1 MSVKRNKVFGLL
13 AFFIS
18 IYYLDKPFLSALVFF
33 QKIIPGFFFG
43 IRDSLYISSTHVKII
58 SANTFW
64 LLCSQTERILSMS
77 DYYISQIYPSDKRA
91 NAEVDALLISE
102 GIRRDANLD
111 YTCGMY
117 DDEMHIIATGSCF
130 GNTLRCFAVSHEH
143 QGEGLMNSIVSHL
156 IEFQFSRGNTHLF
169 LYTKCNSAKF
179 FGDLGF
185 YEIARIEGQ
194 IVFMENRKTGFQNYL
209 SSLAKDPL
217 PEKYAPDLY
226 KTVTD
231 TNAYPPKKVAA
242 LVMNANPFTLGHQY
256 LVEKA
261 AAENDLLHLFIVSE
275 DASLVPFQVRK
286 RLVMEGTAHLKNICY
301 HDSGPYIISNAT
313 FPSYFQKD
321 ENAVIESH
329 AMLDLTVFTQI
340 AKTLGIT
347 RRYVGEEPTSL
358 VTGIYNQ
365 IMSEKLPKQ
374 GIECIIVPRK
384 TCEDTPISASNVR
397 LALQNDNF
405 DTLAKLV
412 PQTTLNYFR
421 SPEAAPVIERIKKQ
435 QNVIHY

>member
-1 MSVKRNKVFGLL
+1 
-13 AFFIS
+13 
-18 IYYLDKPFLSALVFF
+18 
-33 QKIIPGFFFG
+33 
-43 IRDSLYISSTHVKII
+43 
-58 SANTFW
+58 
-64 LLCSQTERILSMS
+64 MS

-91 NAEVDALLISE
+91 NDEVDALLISE

-185 YEIARIEGQ
+185 YEIARIDGQ

-209 SSLAKDPL
+209 RTFAKDAL
-217 PEKYAPDLY
+217 PEGLTAETPTRKI
-226 KTVTD
+226 
-231 TNAYPPKKVAA
+231 AA

-256 LVEKA
+256 LIEKA
-261 AAENDLLHLFIVSE
+261 ATENDLLHLFIVSE
-275 DASLVPFQVRK
+275 DASLVPFKIRK
-286 RLVMEGTAHLKNICY
+286 QLVMKGTAHLKNICY

-340 AKTLGIT
+340 AKVLGIT

-358 VTGIYNQ
+358 VTGIYNR
-365 IMSEKLPKQ
+365 IMSEKLPEQ
-374 GIECIIVPRK
+374 GIECIVVPRK

-397 LALQNDNF
+397 LALQNGDY
-405 DTLAKLV
+405 DILSKLI
-412 PQTTLNYFR
+412 PQTTLDYFK
-421 SPEAAPVIERIKKQ
+421 SPEAIPVIERIRQ
-435 QNVIHY
+435 QENVIHY

>member
-1 MSVKRNKVFGLL
+1 M
-13 AFFIS
+13 
-18 IYYLDKPFLSALVFF
+18 P
-33 QKIIPGFFFG
+33 
-43 IRDSLYISSTHVKII
+43 
-58 SANTFW
+58 
-64 LLCSQTERILSMS
+64 

-91 NAEVDALLISE
+91 NDEVDALLISE

-185 YEIARIEGQ
+185 YEIARIDGQ

-209 SSLAKDPL
+209 RTFAKDSL
-217 PEKYAPDLY
+217 PEGLTAETPTRKI
-226 KTVTD
+226 
-231 TNAYPPKKVAA
+231 AA

-256 LVEKA
+256 LIEKA

-275 DASLVPFQVRK
+275 DASLVPFKIRK
-286 RLVMEGTAHLKNICY
+286 QLVMKGTAHLKNICY

-340 AKTLGIT
+340 ATVLGIT
-347 RRYVGEEPTSL
+347 RRYVG
-358 VTGIYNQ
+358 
-365 IMSEKLPKQ
+365 
-374 GIECIIVPRK
+374 
-384 TCEDTPISASNVR
+384 
-397 LALQNDNF
+397 
-405 DTLAKLV
+405 
-412 PQTTLNYFR
+412 
-421 SPEAAPVIERIKKQ
+421 
-435 QNVIHY
+435 

>member
-1 MSVKRNKVFGLL
+1 
-13 AFFIS
+13 
-18 IYYLDKPFLSALVFF
+18 
-33 QKIIPGFFFG
+33 
-43 IRDSLYISSTHVKII
+43 
-58 SANTFW
+58 
-64 LLCSQTERILSMS
+64 MS

-91 NAEVDALLISE
+91 NDEVDALLISE

-185 YEIARIEGQ
+185 YEIARIDGQ
-194 IVFMENRKTGFQNYL
+194 IVFMENRKPGFQNYL
-209 SSLAKDPL
+209 RTFAKDAL
-217 PEKYAPDLY
+217 PEGLTAETPTRKI
-226 KTVTD
+226 
-231 TNAYPPKKVAA
+231 AA

-256 LVEKA
+256 LVEKT

-275 DASLVPFQVRK
+275 DASLVPFKIRK
-286 RLVMEGTAHLKNICY
+286 QLVMKGTAHLKNICY

-340 AKTLGIT
+340 AKVLGIT

-358 VTGIYNQ
+358 VTGIYNR
-365 IMSEKLPKQ
+365 IMSEKLPEQ
-374 GIECIIVPRK
+374 GIECIVVPRK

-397 LALQNDNF
+397 LALQNGDY
-405 DTLAKLV
+405 DTLSKLV
-412 PQTTLNYFR
+412 PQTTLDYFK
-421 SPEAAPVIERIKKQ
+421 SPEAIPVIERIRQ
-435 QNVIHY
+435 QENVIHY

>member
-1 MSVKRNKVFGLL
+1 
-13 AFFIS
+13 
-18 IYYLDKPFLSALVFF
+18 
-33 QKIIPGFFFG
+33 
-43 IRDSLYISSTHVKII
+43 
-58 SANTFW
+58 
-64 LLCSQTERILSMS
+64 MS

-91 NAEVDALLISE
+91 NDEVDALLISE

-130 GNTLRCFAVSHEH
+130 GNTLRCFAVNHEH

-185 YEIARIEGQ
+185 YEIARIDGQ

-209 SSLAKDPL
+209 RTFAKDAL
-217 PEKYAPDLY
+217 PEGLTAETPTRKI
-226 KTVTD
+226 
-231 TNAYPPKKVAA
+231 AA

-261 AAENDLLHLFIVSE
+261 ATENDLLHLFIVSE
-275 DASLVPFQVRK
+275 DASLVPFKIRK
-286 RLVMEGTAHLKNICY
+286 QLVMKGTAHLKNICY

-340 AKTLGIT
+340 AKVLGIT

-358 VTGIYNQ
+358 VTGIYNR
-365 IMSEKLPKQ
+365 IMSEKLPEQ
-374 GIECIIVPRK
+374 GIECIVVPRK

-397 LALQNDNF
+397 LALQNGDY
-405 DTLAKLV
+405 DTLSKLV
-412 PQTTLNYFR
+412 PQTTLDYFK
-421 SPEAAPVIERIKKQ
+421 SPEAIPVIERIRQ
-435 QNVIHY
+435 QENVIHY